1 MALFLAEGKNS
12 MGKNPEER
20 RRVVLVLLLKERLCY
35 KNVSLRRTAIAAAVA
50 SYLP

>member
-12 MGKNPEER
+12 MGKNPEEKR
-20 RRVVLVLLLKERLCY
+20 SRVVVLLKERLCY